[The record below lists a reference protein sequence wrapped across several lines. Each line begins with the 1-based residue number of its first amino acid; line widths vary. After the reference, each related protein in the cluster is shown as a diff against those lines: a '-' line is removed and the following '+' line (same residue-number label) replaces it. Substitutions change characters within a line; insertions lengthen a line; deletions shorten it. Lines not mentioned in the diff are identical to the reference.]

1 MFFYYILVI
10 YTDIYWKMNSLK
22 VQYVIIL
29 IENFQ
34 KSTKIINKMWINYS
48 FDIMMLVHCVGEIST
63 EVSVLTS

>member
-34 KSTKIINKMWINYS
+34 KSTKIINKMWSNNS

>member
-1 MFFYYILVI
+1 
-10 YTDIYWKMNSLK
+10 MNSLK